1 MKKVFAF
8 TFALML
14 LLGVWGTAAAAAV
27 GYAALLGVGQPG
39 TDAPISDA
47 VNAFQDKYPTLQ
59 SSRNSIRLTPLG

>member
-47 VNAFQDKYPTLQ
+47 
-59 SSRNSIRLTPLG
+59 